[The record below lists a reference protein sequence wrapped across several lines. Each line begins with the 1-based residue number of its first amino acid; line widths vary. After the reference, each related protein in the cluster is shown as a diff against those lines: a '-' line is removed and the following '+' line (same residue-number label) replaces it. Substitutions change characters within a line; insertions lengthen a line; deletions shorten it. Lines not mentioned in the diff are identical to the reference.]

1 MRLFFRLLDIVSLL
15 LQKLFRFLTID
26 LSLHS
31 LLLDASTSFFL
42 LFLLDFL
49 LLRSLSTKLLI
60 VSLAFLLFL
69 FHSFKLLA
77 ESVVETDSLPLDYNL
92 DLVFARKLLLSFLS
106 VLLCKPLSPSVLLL
120 RPKEHVQ
127 NSILLFYFAWLFE
140 LLLSLAFGL
149 LNLS

>member
-1 MRLFFRLLDIVSLL
+1 MRLLFRLLDIVSLL

-49 LLRSLSTKLLI
+49 LLVRLSTKLLI